1 MINKSKIIELV
12 EEKLSPEQFLVDVS
26 VSSGNVIHVE
36 IDSEQGITISKCVEV
51 SRHIE
56 GSLDREEEDFE
67 LQVSSAGLGQAFK
80 VYRQYLKSLEQEI
93 EVTTRD
99 GQKFRGVLTEVNEQ
113 GIEIESVSREKVE
126 GSKKKELVTRTLRF
140 EFDTIKEA
148 KRIIKF

>member
-1 MINKSKIIELV
+1 M
-12 EEKLSPEQFLVDVS
+12 
-26 VSSGNVIHVE
+26 
-36 IDSEQGITISKCVEV
+36 
-51 SRHIE
+51 
-56 GSLDREEEDFE
+56 
-67 LQVSSAGLGQAFK
+67 
-80 VYRQYLKSLEQEI
+80 KSLEQEI